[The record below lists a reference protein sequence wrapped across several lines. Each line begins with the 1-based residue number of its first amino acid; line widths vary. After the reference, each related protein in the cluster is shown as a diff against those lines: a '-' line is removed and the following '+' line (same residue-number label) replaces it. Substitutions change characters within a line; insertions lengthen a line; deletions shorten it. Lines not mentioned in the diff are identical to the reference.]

1 MSCLCLVTD
10 SLAAFV
16 TAERLVNQNEAVSES
31 DVEQAMMN
39 AQMQQATINARN
51 NGKGEEHRCHL
62 NDSNLRF

>member
-51 NGKGEEHRCHL
+51 NGKGEEHRL
-62 NDSNLRF
+62 NLI